1 MPPSVVVLGTHIENI
16 EMIFS
21 KFINKI
27 IAKIVI
33 AKFGLEHWFHEVGL
47 YFYIPWIHYKFEDTF
62 SKIWRKY

>member
-33 AKFGLEHWFHEVGL
+33 AKFGLEH
-47 YFYIPWIHYKFEDTF
+47 
-62 SKIWRKY
+62 